1 MGEWQCR
8 WLLWLVWVA
17 VLSAILVTRVLLPSM
32 VLVRCN
38 FAGMTKQHLS
48 RVAVPFVS
56 GINVT
61 ALFATLPPSP
71 FLAPNLPTDRLVPP
85 VDLAVIAGSSKNRY
99 AFYLPLTALV
109 WRLRVGMIPLVLL
122 AGDRWEGGAD
132 VVVRE
137 TLEELQR
144 MHLAHVIR
152 VPCDS
157 RDATFVSQGVRLAF
171 AALPQ
176 LHPDSWAVI
185 NDADLWPVDMDMYR
199 IGKHERGVVTSHNSQ
214 CCGAFEFRGAEFVE
228 VPMGSVG
235 ARVSDWR
242 DVFLLPNR
250 VNPDALAALVI
261 QRAEA
266 MTASN
271 RRGWGDDQMML
282 SVMLQSSTA
291 AKEGRVHYHTRAT
304 AHDRIDRLRWP
315 AAACFESLVPLVF
328 DAHLPTDGANMWFA
342 NLRVLFRLLIPNRTD
357 VWEMADRY
365 VARFRAHDGL
375 LSHS

>member
-1 MGEWQCR
+1 MGEGQCR
-8 WLLWLVWVA
+8 VLLWLVSAA
-17 VLSAILVTRVLLPSM
+17 VLSAILVTRVLLPSI

-38 FAGMTKQHLS
+38 FSGMTKQYLS
-48 RVAVPFVS
+48 RVAVPFVP

-61 ALFATLPPSP
+61 ALFATLPPP
-71 FLAPNLPTDRLVPP
+71 ATLAPNELPLFPP
-85 VDLAVIAGSSKNRY
+85 VDVAVIAGSSKSRY
-99 AFYLPLTALV
+99 AFYLPLTALM

-132 VVVRE
+132 GVVRE

-144 MHLAHVIR
+144 LQLAHVLR

-171 AALPQ
+171 SALPQ

-185 NDADLWPVDMDMYR
+185 NDADMWPVDSDMYS
-199 IGKHERGVVTSHNSQ
+199 IGKHERGVVTSHNSH
-214 CCGAFEFRGAEFVE
+214 CCGAFEFRGAQFVE

-235 ARVSDWR
+235 ARVRDWR
-242 DVFLLPNR
+242 DVFLLPNL
-250 VNPDALAALVI
+250 VGPDALAALVI

-282 SVMLQSSTA
+282 SVILQSSTA

-304 AHDRIDRLRWP
+304 SRDRIDRSRWP

-328 DAHLPTDGANMWFA
+328 DAHLPTEGANVWFS

-357 VWEMADRY
+357 VWELADRY